1 MISDDIIPCRGSG
14 DLVGCDL
21 DASSNNSSIFSYIM
35 IKLAVNTPTEG
46 NHIQQQC
53 GIRNSDEH
61 AHTAEVGKVWGI
73 AIFIAIH
80 NAQSKIC
87 SMPY

>member
-1 MISDDIIPCRGSG
+1 
-14 DLVGCDL
+14 
-21 DASSNNSSIFSYIM
+21 M

-61 AHTAEVGKVWGI
+61 THTAEIGKVWGI